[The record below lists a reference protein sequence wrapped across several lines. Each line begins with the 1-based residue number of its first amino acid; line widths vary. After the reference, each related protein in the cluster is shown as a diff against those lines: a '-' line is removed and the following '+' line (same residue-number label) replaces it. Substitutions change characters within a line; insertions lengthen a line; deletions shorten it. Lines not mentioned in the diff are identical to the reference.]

1 MKRSFELFYKI
12 NKKSDGSG
20 AGLAIAKKILV
31 VHGGHIRIESELGV
45 GYALHCHWQIIGK
58 VVQVY
63 HSPHLY
69 IQ

>member
-20 AGLAIAKKILV
+20 AGLAIAKKILE

-45 GYALHCHWQIIGK
+45 ECTI
-58 VVQVY
+58 
-63 HSPHLY
+63 
-69 IQ
+69 